1 MKMNKIALKAI
12 TLSLSAALFTS
23 AFVPAAS
30 GIINT
35 TRVAAVEAGVDEPV
49 EQIKNVDFEENMKH
63 WNLYLDAMGEGK
75 GKLAVTD
82 GELDLTVSS
91 VGSCN
96 YAVQVYY
103 DGVHVYQKG
112 QYVLEFDVRS
122 DLERDFEAMI
132 QMNGGDYT
140 SYCWTLVSPEEEVQ
154 HIEVP
159 FTMKAE
165 SDETARLCF
174 NCGIAKSMDE
184 ENLPEEHHIYFDNI
198 SVKLIDDTEVDYT
211 GFITDEE
218 EAAILTNQVGYLP
231 GAKKEAIFR
240 GEDLAGSKF
249 SVVNAETKKAV
260 YEGTISDGYE
270 NKSSAE
276 ILYSGNFTSVN
287 EPGTYYITVNGLK
300 DSYPF
305 TIGEDVYDDLL
316 ESALHMLYLQRCG
329 CEVTDETF
337 GHVACHTDEAT
348 IYGTKDKIDVSGG
361 WHDAGDYGRYVV
373 PGAKTV
379 ADLLLAYNTNP
390 SVFTDDT
397 NIPES
402 GNKIADILDEAKY
415 ELDWMFKM
423 QDQETGGVH
432 HKVSCAGFPGFVMPE
447 KETGE
452 LIVTPVSTTATAD
465 FCGAMALAYD
475 SYKEIDKEY
484 AEKCLAAAKS
494 AWDFLEANPKLIFEN
509 PKGIVTGDYAD
520 TSDTDE
526 RYWAAAQMYKAT
538 GESKYAEAFASLYG
552 KKGQTGMDWTTVGM
566 YGNFAYLSLDKELQ
580 DADVLANVLAVI
592 KKDADTNMKYTGK
605 NIFGTAI
612 NGYYWGS
619 NMGIANSGVV
629 LSEAAELFKPAEDA
643 DVDYDY
649 AEYAVEQLNYLLGKN
664 ALGTSFV
671 TGFGT
676 VSPKHPHHRP
686 SVAMKKAVP
695 GMVSGGVNPG
705 LEDPAAMELLEDAP
719 EAKCWIDN
727 DQSYSTNEVTI
738 YWNSPLIYLLA
749 EVLKTD
755 DASGQQGETS
765 EIIYGDFNGDKVAD
779 LTDLTNLSLYLLG
792 DIEFT
797 DAQKKAADVD
807 GNDEIDIADL
817 ARFKQYV
824 SKDPDVKVLR

>member
-12 TLSLSAALFTS
+12 TLSLSAALFAS
-23 AFVPAAS
+23 ALVPS
-30 GIINT
+30 SCGIINT
-35 TRVAAVEAGVDEPV
+35 AKVAAVTEGTDEPV

-63 WNLYLDAMGEGK
+63 WNLYLDAMGKGK

-112 QYVLEFDVRS
+112 KYVLEFDVRS

-154 HIEVP
+154 HIKVP

-174 NCGIAKSMDE
+174 NCGIAKTMDE
-184 ENLPEEHHIYFDNI
+184 ENLPEEHHIYLDNI

-211 GFITDEE
+211 GFDIDEE
-218 EAAILTNQVGYLP
+218 EAGIMTNQVGYLP
-231 GAKKEAIFR
+231 NAKKEAVFR
-240 GEDLAGSKF
+240 GEDLAGNKF
-249 SVVNAETKKAV
+249 SVVNAETKEAV
-260 YEGTISDGYE
+260 YEGKISDAYE
-270 NKSSAE
+270 NKSSGE
-276 ILYSGNFTSVN
+276 ILYSGDFSAVK
-287 EPGTYYITVNGLK
+287 EPGSYYITASGLK

-305 TIGEDVYDDLL
+305 TIGEDVYNDLL

-329 CEVTDETF
+329 CEVKDETF
-337 GHVACHTDEAT
+337 GHPECHATEAT
-348 IYGTKDKIDVSGG
+348 LYGTKDKVEVSGG

-373 PGAKTV
+373 PGAKTI

-390 SVFTDDT
+390 AIFTDDT

-423 QDQETGGVH
+423 QDKETGGVH

-447 KETGE
+447 KETQE

-475 SYKEIDKEY
+475 SYKEIDKEF
-484 AEKCLAAAKS
+484 AEKCLEAAKS
-494 AWDFLEANPKLIFEN
+494 AWAFLEANPDLIFEN
-509 PKGIVTGDYAD
+509 PEGIVTGDYGD
-520 TSDTDE
+520 KSDTDE

-538 GESKYAEAFASLYG
+538 GEAKYAEAFAGLYG

-566 YGNFAYLSLDKELQ
+566 YGNLAYLSLDEKLQ
-580 DADVLANVLAVI
+580 DADMLAKVLEVV

-612 NGYYWGS
+612 NGFYWGS

-629 LSEAAELFKPAEDA
+629 LSEAAKLFNSAEDA
-643 DVDYDY
+643 DVNY

-749 EVLKTD
+749 EVMNK
-755 DASGQQGETS
+755 DAASEQPGEQT
-765 EIIYGDFNGDKVAD
+765 EVIYGDFNSDKVAD
-779 LTDLTNLSLYLLG
+779 LTDLTQLSLYLLG
-792 DIEFT
+792 DADFT

-807 GNDEIDIADL
+807 GNDVIDIADL